1 MKNYMIKSVKCL
13 YRLFLD
19 LDDKDKFIL
28 LLKEPYRS
36 IAKEVGSF
44 VSNAML
50 ERDKAL
56 TAQCQ
61 AWNLISSLF

>member
-1 MKNYMIKSVKCL
+1 MTLQLYDKVFQK

-28 LLKEPYRS
+28 LLEEPY
-36 IAKEVGSF
+36 IAYEVGSF
-44 VSNAML
+44 ISDAML

-61 AWNLISSLF
+61 A